1 MRWPPGPT
9 LPRLAQ
15 TMLMATW
22 PVSFLGACQRRYGN
36 CFTLTAQPWGRAVY
50 LADPAHIQSVFRGD
64 PAVFCVSEAREPQR
78 VVLGRNSLLVLDGDR
93 HIRERRLLSPPFHG
107 EYLRRYEAEIKTITE
122 VAVATWPV
130 ATPFAVRPRMR
141 DIVLKVIIR
150 VIFGPDDD
158 RRTDRMQELL
168 AELLDINVTLLV
180 AVPALRRDFGPRS
193 PWGRFVRLRAEAD
206 ALLLEQIR
214 RARGSPSKQSAL
226 LGALAAARDGDG
238 DRLSDSE
245 LRDQLITL
253 LVAGHETTATA
264 LAWILERLAR
274 HPRVLQRLLESVDA
288 EQDDGYLDAVISETL
303 RTRPIL
309 AGTTRNLAADAEVA
323 GYRIPAGTIIVAS
336 QVLAHVSRE
345 HYPNPEQFLPE
356 RFLGRGPDRSAF
368 IAYGGG
374 PHRCLGASLA
384 QLEMRTVIRTV
395 LERFEIRPA
404 RRRAERRR
412 TQHVTLAPS
421 RGGELVVHR
430 RARAGG

>member
-1 MRWPPGPT
+1 
-9 LPRLAQ
+9 
-15 TMLMATW
+15 
-22 PVSFLGACQRRYGN
+22 
-36 CFTLTAQPWGRAVY
+36 
-50 LADPAHIQSVFRGD
+50 
-64 PAVFCVSEAREPQR
+64 
-78 VVLGRNSLLVLDGDR
+78 VLGRNSLLVLDGDR

-107 EYLRRYEAEIKTITE
+107 EYLRRYEADIKTITK
-122 VAVATWPV
+122 AALATWPV

-150 VIFGPDDD
+150 VIFGPDED
-158 RRTDRMQELL
+158 RGTDRMQELL

-180 AVPALRRDFGPRS
+180 AVPALRRDLGPRS
-193 PWGRFVRLRAEAD
+193 PWGRFVRLREQAH
-206 ALLLEQIR
+206 ALLLERIR
-214 RARGSPSKQSAL
+214 RARGSPSERSGL
-226 LGALAAARDGDG
+226 LGALAAGREGDG

-264 LAWILERLAR
+264 LAWILERLSR
-274 HPRVLQRLLESVDA
+274 HPRVLRRLLDSLDA

-323 GYRIPAGTIIVAS
+323 GYRMPAGTIIVAS

-345 HYPNPEQFLPE
+345 HYPNPAQFMPE

-404 RRRAERRR
+404 GRRVERGR
-412 TQHVTLAPS
+412 TQHVVLAPS
-421 RGGELVVHR
+421 RGGKLVVHHR
-430 RARAGG
+430 PPARG